1 MICIIRFVYYKGLS
15 CTHTLRLILL
25 DYKQMIKNLVF
36 FFPPNGVNI
45 ARRSNWNSVRY
56 FAMRRYEIIEKMKV
70 KSNCWTRPWI
80 KRWNVFGAHH
90 ALLEQLRREDPNS
103 YKNFPSIY
111 SFNLLLPMQQQA
123 FPHQYLIS
131 RLCFASVFIM
141 VLMQMCNP

>member
-1 MICIIRFVYYKGLS
+1 MC
-15 CTHTLRLILL
+15 
-25 DYKQMIKNLVF
+25 
-36 FFPPNGVNI
+36 
-45 ARRSNWNSVRY
+45 
-56 FAMRRYEIIEKMKV
+56 RYEIIEKMKV
-70 KSNCWTRPWI
+70 KRNCWTRPWI
-80 KRWNVFGAHH
+80 KRRNVFGAHH

-131 RLCFASVFIM
+131 RLCFASEFIM